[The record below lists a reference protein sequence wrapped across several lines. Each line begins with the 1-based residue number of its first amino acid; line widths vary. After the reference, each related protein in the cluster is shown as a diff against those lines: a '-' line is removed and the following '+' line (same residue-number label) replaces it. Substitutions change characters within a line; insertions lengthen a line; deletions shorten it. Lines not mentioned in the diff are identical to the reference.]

1 MPRAQDAQ
9 ERPLAG
15 RSASMK
21 PNFARNTAI
30 PKLMTVSLGGLH
42 AIPGAVAE
50 FFFGPSPAIPG
61 GSFAQHE
68 ASLQNCWAHPTL
80 TAFRQGRSLSG
91 IQLRESR
98 AKNGWPT
105 AKIKRSLISDERPA
119 RDGMSDSHYD
129 CNQASKKTGSPLGV
143 GFFLDA

>member
-1 MPRAQDAQ
+1 MTCMDALMPRAQDAQ

-80 TAFRQGRSLSG
+80 TWRNPTLPSALSG
-91 IQLRESR
+91 FTSEFEMGSGGTHSLLSSGNSV
-98 AKNGWPT
+98 AK
-105 AKIKRSLISDERPA
+105 
-119 RDGMSDSHYD
+119 M
-129 CNQASKKTGSPLGV
+129 GSEQNYFTYL
-143 GFFLDA
+143 